1 MCQDP
6 PRYMMTYGILVIGQN
21 RQFQFARPDI
31 HLFLDVVKISDMFL
45 SSPAMLPI
53 VDVPIRIG
61 VHAVD
66 TIRWSF
72 K

>member
-1 MCQDP
+1 
-6 PRYMMTYGILVIGQN
+6 MMTYGILVIGQN

-31 HLFLDVVKISDMFL
+31 HLFLDDVKISDMFL
-45 SSPAMLPI
+45 SSSAMISI
-53 VDVPIRIG
+53 VDVAIRIG

-66 TIRWSF
+66 SIEWLF